1 VRPFTKLA
9 IACLLG
15 LIVAGAVYQLVLAN
29 RDHARYPGPVP
40 GTPFPSISRTP

>member
-15 LIVAGAVYQLVLAN
+15 LIVAAAVYQLLLAN
-29 RDHARYPGPVP
+29 QNHERYPGPVP
-40 GTPFPSISRTP
+40 GTPFPSISTTP

>member
-15 LIVAGAVYQLVLAN
+15 LIVAAAVVQLVLAN
-29 RDHARYPGPVP
+29 RDHEPYPGPVP
-40 GTPFPSISRTP
+40 GTPLPGISRTP